1 MRVTSKSFLRKTK
14 RGNILKIVREHY
26 LRDDI
31 GCGSQICKKCK
42 YNDDTPLQ
50 ENPPNTN
57 SSYKDLHYILVDTN
71 VVIHQIDAL
80 EDETLKNVIILQTVL
95 EEVKHL
101 SHSVYKR
108 LLDIMGN
115 YSRCFYTFVN
125 VYHNDT
131 YVERT
136 PGESPNDYNDRMIR
150 VAAQWYNKHLGDKI
164 KVLLLSSDEASKAKA
179 IEEGIPTMSLEEY
192 IKGLN
197 NIILADK
204 LSNRSCIVEETNK
217 ELIFPPHFTPA
228 QIHQGIRSG
237 SLMQGTYFASSDNF
251 LEGSVFVEGQEKN
264 ILLQGRENLNRA
276 INGDIVAVRLFPESE
291 WSAPANLVIEDY
303 DDLDNDTLDLNKIEK
318 PKEKFPT
325 GQVVGII
332 RKKWRQYCGII
343 QNSLVENATRHLF
356 VPAEKKIPKI
366 RIETR
371 QYDKLKDQRVIVA
384 IDSWPRTSRY
394 PLGHFVRS
402 LGKIGERDA
411 ENEVILLEHDV
422 PHSKFSD
429 QVLKCLPKLPWLIT
443 AADLACRKDFRDLDI
458 CSVDP
463 PGCTDIDD
471 ALHCKPLENGNFQVG
486 VHIADVTHFV
496 KPGSAIDV
504 EASQRA
510 TTVYLTGRRIDM
522 VPELLSSNL
531 CSLRGGE
538 ERLAFSCIWEMDPD
552 ANIVNRSFTKSVIKS
567 KAAMTYEQAQL
578 IIDDQ
583 KQNTTIANALRQLNK
598 FAKIL
603 KKRRLDD
610 GALVLAS
617 PEIRFLVDSET
628 RDPLDVEVKQVK
640 ETNSMVEEFM
650 LLANIEVAKKIYED
664 FPEFAVLRRHPK
676 PPPTNFESL
685 IKAAAHLGV
694 ELNVDSSK
702 DLANSLDKAVK
713 LDNPFFNTMLR
724 ILATRC
730 MMQAVYFASGTKPF
744 DEFLHY
750 GLAAPIY
757 THFTSPIRRYAD
769 ILVHR
774 LLAVSIAA
782 ETTTPELL
790 DKRKIEALCQN
801 LNVRTRMSAYAERA
815 SVALNTHIFFR
826 GKIRDEEGY
835 ILYVRKNALQILIPK
850 YGLEGTL
857 FLAPRKG
864 QIQTVTFIYNEEEQ
878 TQRCGEVV
886 FRTFDPVSVQL
897 SLDSSN
903 VQHERIILKLVKPKI
918 PEFSVP
924 SSNVNDNNTSNTYK
938 LQPQNDQSSNDLLS
952 QPQRKKAKK

>member
-1 MRVTSKSFLRKTK
+1 MTMKVTSKTFIRKTK

-31 GCGSQICKKCK
+31 GCGSKICKKCK
-42 YNDDTPLQ
+42 HNSERPLVKHQ
-50 ENPPNTN
+50 SINTDFQD
-57 SSYKDLHYILVDTN
+57 KHYLLVDTN
-71 VVIHQIDAL
+71 VVLHQIDAL

-108 LLDIMGN
+108 LMDIIGN
-115 YSRCFYTFVN
+115 YSRSFYVFVN
-125 VYHNDT
+125 VYHRDT
-131 YVERT
+131 YVERVR
-136 PGESPNDYNDRMIR
+136 GESPNDYNDRMIR
-150 VAAQWYNKHLGDKI
+150 VAALWYNKHLDDKI

-179 IEEGIPTMSLEEY
+179 INEGIPTMSLEQY
-192 IKGLN
+192 VSGLN
-197 NIILADK
+197 NVTLTDK
-204 LSNRSCIVEETNK
+204 LSNHSCMVEETSK
-217 ELIFPPHFTPA
+217 EPIFPPHLTPA
-228 QIHQGIRSG
+228 KIHQGIKAG
-237 SLMQGTYFASSDNF
+237 KLMQGTFFASVDNF
-251 LEGSVFVEGQEKN
+251 LEGNVFVEGQEKN

-276 INGDIVAVRLFPESE
+276 INGDIVAIQMLPESQ
-291 WSAPANLVIEDY
+291 WSAPANLVLADY
-303 DDLDNDTLDLNKIEK
+303 DDLDLENNLNIVEK
-318 PKEKFPT
+318 PKEKYPT

-343 QNSLVENATRHLF
+343 QHSLVENATRHLF

-371 QYDKLKDQRVIVA
+371 QYDKLKDQRVIVS
-384 IDSWPRTSRY
+384 IDTWPRTSRY

-402 LGKIGERDA
+402 LGKIGEREA

-429 QVLKCLPKLPWLIT
+429 EVLGCLPKETWTISAT
-443 AADLACRKDFRDLDI
+443 DFVGRKDFRDLDI

-471 ALHCKPLENGNFQVG
+471 ALHCMPLDNGNFQVG

-496 KPGSAIDV
+496 KPGTAIDL

-522 VPELLSSNL
+522 VPGLLSSNL

-538 ERLAFSCIWEMDPD
+538 ERLAFSCVWEMTPNAD
-552 ANIVNRSFTKSVIKS
+552 IVNSTYTKSVIKS
-567 KAAMTYEQAQL
+567 KAAMTYDQAQL

-583 KQNTTIANALRQLNK
+583 NQDNSIALGLRQLNK

-603 KKRRLDD
+603 KKRRIEA

-628 RDPLDVEVKQVK
+628 RDPLDVEVKQLK

-650 LLANIEVAKKIYED
+650 LLANVEVAKKIHSD

-676 PPPTNFESL
+676 PPPSNFESL

-694 ELNVDSSK
+694 ELNVDTSR

-730 MMQAVYFASGTKPF
+730 MLQAVYFASGTKTY

-769 ILVHR
+769 VMVHR
-774 LLAVSIAA
+774 LLAVSVAVDN
-782 ETTTPELL
+782 TTPEML
-790 DKRKIEALCQN
+790 DKRKIEALCQT
-801 LNVRTRMSAYAERA
+801 LNTRTRMSAYAERA

-857 FLAPRKG
+857 FLSPRKG
-864 QIQTVTFIYNEEEQ
+864 QLQAATFIYNEEEQ
-878 TQRCGEVV
+878 TQRCGEIV
-886 FRTFDPVSVQL
+886 FRTFDPVSIQL

-903 VQHERIILKLVKPKI
+903 VQHERIVLKLVKPEI
-918 PEFSVP
+918 LNFSVP
-924 SSNVNDNNTSNTYK
+924 SITASTLAVQ
-938 LQPQNDQSSNDLLS
+938 LPQKNPLEPCDSPCE
-952 QPQRKKAKK
+952 PQLKKAKI

>member
-1 MRVTSKSFLRKTK
+1 MRVTTKTFIRKTK

-31 GCGSQICKKCK
+31 GCGSQLCKKCK
-42 YNDDTPLQ
+42 FNYDPPLQ
-50 ENPPNTN
+50 NNPQNSNTVF
-57 SSYKDLHYILVDTN
+57 KDIHYLLVDTN
-71 VVIHQIDAL
+71 VVLHQIDAL
-80 EDETLKNVIILQTVL
+80 EDDSLKNVIILQTVL

-115 YSRCFYTFVN
+115 YSRCFYVFVN
-125 VYHNDT
+125 VHHNDT
-131 YVERT
+131 YVERIR
-136 PGESPNDYNDRMIR
+136 GESPNDYNDRMIR
-150 VAAQWYNKHLGDKI
+150 VATQWYNKHLGGKI
-164 KVLLLSSDEASKAKA
+164 KVLLLSSDAASKAKA

-192 IKGLN
+192 IEGLN

-204 LSNRSCIVEETNK
+204 LSNRSCMVEESSK
-217 ELIFPPHFTPA
+217 EPIFPAHMTPA

-237 SLMQGTYFASSDNF
+237 NLMQGTFFASSDNF
-251 LEGSVFVEGQEKN
+251 LEGNVFVEGYEKN
-264 ILLQGRENLNRA
+264 ILVQGRENLNRA
-276 INGDIVAVRLFPESE
+276 INGDIVAIQLLPESQ

-303 DDLDNDTLDLNKIEK
+303 DDLENNETDLNKTEK
-318 PKEKFPT
+318 PKEIFPT
-325 GQVVGII
+325 GQIIGII

-343 QNSLVENATRHLF
+343 QHSLVENATRHLF

-371 QYDKLKDQRVIVA
+371 QYEKLKDQRVIVA

-429 QVLKCLPKLPWLIT
+429 QVLACLPKVPWSIT
-443 AADLACRKDFRDLDI
+443 DADLAYRKDFRDLDI

-471 ALHCKPLENGNFQVG
+471 ALHCKPLENGNFEVG
-486 VHIADVTHFV
+486 VHIADVTHFI
-496 KPGSAIDV
+496 KPGTAIDL

-538 ERLAFSCIWEMDPD
+538 ERLAFSCVWEMTLE
-552 ANIVNRSFTKSVIKS
+552 AEIVKSSFTKSVIKS

-583 KQNTTIANALRQLNK
+583 QQDNSIAKALRQLNK

-603 KKRRLDD
+603 KKRRLDA

-628 RDPLDVEVKQVK
+628 RDPLDVEIKQIK

-650 LLANIEVAKKIYED
+650 LLANVEVAKKIYED

-676 PPPTNFESL
+676 PPPSNFESL
-685 IKAAAHLGV
+685 IKAANYLGV
-694 ELNVDSSK
+694 ELNVDTSK
-702 DLANSLDKAVK
+702 DLANSLDMAVQT
-713 LDNPFFNTMLR
+713 DNPFFNTMLR

-730 MMQAVYFASGTKPF
+730 MLQAVYFTSGTKTF

-790 DKRKIEALCQN
+790 DKKKIEAVCQN

-864 QIQTVTFIYNEEEQ
+864 QVQTVTFVYNEEEQ
-878 TQRCGEVV
+878 TQRCGDVV

-903 VQHERIILKLVKPKI
+903 VQHERIVLKLVKPEI
-918 PEFSVP
+918 PNFSVL
-924 SSNVNDNNTSNTYK
+924 SSNADTTE
-938 LQPQNDQSSNDLLS
+938 LQSKTHSLSDQSTEP
-952 QPQRKKAKK
+952 QPKRAKN